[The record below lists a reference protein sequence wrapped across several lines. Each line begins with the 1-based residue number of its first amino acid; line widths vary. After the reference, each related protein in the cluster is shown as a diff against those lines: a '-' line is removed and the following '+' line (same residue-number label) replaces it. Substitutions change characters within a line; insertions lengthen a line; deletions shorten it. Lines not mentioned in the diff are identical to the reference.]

1 MIRSRLRLLIAQK
14 AMRDRRSYS
23 VRAVIRESGASRPT
37 VEGLYRETLK
47 RLPLADL
54 DKLCR
59 WFECTPNDLLWL
71 ADEPARDE
79 GRQ

>member
-14 AMRDRRSYS
+14 SMQDRRSYS
-23 VRAVIRESGASRPT
+23 VRAVIRASGASRAT

-54 DKLCR
+54 EKLCR
-59 WFECTPNDLLWL
+59 WFSCTPNDLLWVSDSAE
-71 ADEPARDE
+71 AD
-79 GRQ
+79 G